1 MKINWNEGP
10 DPLSQFRD
18 EERVLTSYKEETLM
32 LKFDEELFLRLV
44 EKEGLQ
50 FRGQI
55 EEIVDTISNKGYS
68 NIFLIGAGGTIAM
81 MYPYEYI
88 LKSNST
94 IDVHAEIAAEFLV
107 MNHKH
112 FTKDSVC
119 IFASVSGTTKETL
132 EAAAYCKEKGAT
144 TIALVAEPDTP
155 LTKMVDYCITTGSE
169 KHSFDTFFMLL
180 YMFVF
185 RFMYNRNE
193 FPQYDQFTKEV
204 SLLPRAILNAVKA
217 FDKKAEEFAIKHKN
231 TDYHM
236 LVGSGNL
243 WGNTYSYAMCILEEM
258 QWIHAKSIH
267 AAEFFHGTLEMVVE
281 DTSVVLLKGE
291 DETRPLM
298 DRVERFAEKITKQL
312 TIIDTKDFAM
322 EGISEEFRKHFSVSI
337 NWAVLSRISVYL
349 ERERNHSL
357 DLRRYYRKME
367 Y

>member
-1 MKINWNEGP
+1 
-10 DPLSQFRD
+10 
-18 EERVLTSYKEETLM
+18 M